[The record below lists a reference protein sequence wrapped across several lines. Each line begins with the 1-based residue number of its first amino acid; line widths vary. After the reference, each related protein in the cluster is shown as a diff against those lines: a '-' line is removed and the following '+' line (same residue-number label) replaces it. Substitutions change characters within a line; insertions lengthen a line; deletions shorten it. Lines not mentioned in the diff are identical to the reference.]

1 MEAQLGHLV
10 ESAEN
15 VSRALEALKIS
26 GIIPNSHRNYPFVVF
41 LFLVKYTILVKSLSI
56 YIDINQGEDI
66 RSAMRVADER
76 MYADKKAY
84 YAKYPERKY
93 RG

>member
-1 MEAQLGHLV
+1 
-10 ESAEN
+10 
-15 VSRALEALKIS
+15 
-26 GIIPNSHRNYPFVVF
+26 
-41 LFLVKYTILVKSLSI
+41 LSI

-84 YAKYPERKY
+84 YAKNPERKY

>member
-1 MEAQLGHLV
+1 MIIAQDMDADVLAKRIEKLEAQ
-10 ESAEN
+10 SDKDN
-15 VSRALEALKIS
+15 VS
-26 GIIPNSHRNYPFVVF
+26 
-41 LFLVKYTILVKSLSI
+41 LSVGT
-56 YIDINQGEDI
+56 YVINQGEDI